1 MTHSQQSETKLFQP
15 LTSYNQQLKSDFSN
29 RKTKGKAGEDFVD
42 RLLQNVL
49 GYRLVKLAELPYYQ
63 KKGGIRLLIDVSE
76 IAKYQKDN
84 IDRLLIEEDSSEM
97 SLEIKT
103 DYIASRTANLFF
115 EIERQGTPTWGMKS
129 KADYF
134 VFLIPKQE
142 ILFVKPC
149 ELRRLVCQN
158 RTTLQEKTVRET
170 NTVGLPIP
178 IKTVQNIASY
188 RYPLSLKL

>member
-1 MTHSQQSETKLFQP
+1 MTHFQQSGTKLFQP
-15 LTSYNQQLKSDFSN
+15 LASCNQQLESNFSS
-29 RKTKGKAGEDFVD
+29 RKRKGKVGEDFVD
-42 RLLQNVL
+42 SLLHLL
-49 GYRLVKLAELPYYQ
+49 GYRLVKLTEVPEYQ
-63 KKGGIRLLIDVSE
+63 KNGGTRLLIDVSE
-76 IAKYQKDN
+76 IPKYQKDN
-84 IDRLLIEEDSSEM
+84 IDRLLVKEDSSEM

-103 DYIASRTANLFF
+103 DYTALRTANLFF
-115 EIERQGTPTWGMKS
+115 EIERQGVTSWGMKS

-142 ILFVKPC
+142 LLFVKPC

-158 RTTLQEKTVRET
+158 RTKLQEKTVRET

-188 RYPLSLKL
+188 RYLLRLE

>member
-1 MTHSQQSETKLFQP
+1 MTHFQQSGTKLFQP
-15 LTSYNQQLKSDFSN
+15 SASYNQQLESNFSS
-29 RKTKGKAGEDFVD
+29 RKKKGKAGEDFVD
-42 RLLQNVL
+42 SLLQNLL
-49 GYRLVKLAELPYYQ
+49 GYRLVKLAEVPEYQ
-63 KKGGIRLLIDVSE
+63 KKGGTRLLIDVSE

-84 IDRLLIEEDSSEM
+84 IDRLLVEEDSSEM

-103 DYIASRTANLFF
+103 DYTASRTANLFF
-115 EIERQGTPTWGMKS
+115 EIERQGVPTWGMKS

-134 VFLIPKQE
+134 VFLIPEQE
-142 ILFVKPC
+142 LLFVKPC

-158 RTTLQEKTVRET
+158 RTKLQEKTVRET

-188 RYPLSLKL
+188 RYPLRLEL